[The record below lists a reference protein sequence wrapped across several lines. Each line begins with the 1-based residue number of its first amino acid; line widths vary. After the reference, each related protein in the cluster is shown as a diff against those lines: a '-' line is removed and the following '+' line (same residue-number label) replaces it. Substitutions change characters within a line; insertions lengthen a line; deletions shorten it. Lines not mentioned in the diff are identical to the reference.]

1 MFELVFQLCFLLLEK
16 SDLPA
21 LVTAAFLTGV
31 EDEGDGNGL
40 VRFNGVEHAIGA
52 GEENESLDILM
63 GLTDPEFAEVSQLEG
78 VTENESQDFAAEKSH
93 VFVEQESA
101 ACITE

>member
-1 MFELVFQLCFLLLEK
+1 MNCLTDHGSPRPAAQLLCLWEK
-16 SDLPA
+16 A
-21 LVTAAFLTGV
+21 GHGV
-31 EDEGDGNGL
+31 EHEGDGNGL